1 MAKSLTKITFSTQ
14 NENSPTKVIELQIL
28 LLLAYSS
35 DCVALELP
43 GGVWRGVALAAPAAA
58 VEFWDAFK
66 LLLMF
71 FTAVHSRGQNY
82 GGGLARRPSFLS
94 HRLSYGKVSAKA
106 PHGFWM
112 SSCLGPTAPP
122 SHGKEGYFP
131 SRPLAFTTGISC
143 FFGLNFLLYYVA
155 GTKYHVAYVAN
166 DAIHNLIWN

>member
-1 MAKSLTKITFSTQ
+1 M
-14 NENSPTKVIELQIL
+14 
-28 LLLAYSS
+28 
-35 DCVALELP
+35 ALELP
-43 GGVWRGVALAAPAAA
+43 GGVWRGVAPAAPAAPAA

-112 SSCLGPTAPP
+112 SSCLGPTPP
-122 SHGKEGYFP
+122 SQQGRVLPQAGHWH
-131 SRPLAFTTGISC
+131 SRRLESVV
-143 FFGLNFLLYYVA
+143 FLDSTSYYYVA
-155 GTKYHVAYVAN
+155 RTKCHVYIAN
-166 DAIHNLIWN
+166 DALIRYETTNL

>member
-1 MAKSLTKITFSTQ
+1 M
-14 NENSPTKVIELQIL
+14 
-28 LLLAYSS
+28 
-35 DCVALELP
+35 ALELP
-43 GGVWRGVALAAPAAA
+43 GGVWRGVAPLAAPAPAVAA

-112 SSCLGPTAPP
+112 SSCLGPTSQARKAQRGASLKP
-122 SHGKEGYFP
+122 
-131 SRPLAFTTGISC
+131 AIGIRDWNQL
-143 FFGLNFLLYYVA
+143 FFGTQLPTDYYYVA
-155 GTKYHVAYVAN
+155 RTKCHDFMAN
-166 DAIHNLIWN
+166 DVLIQYETTNLKRSG

>member
-1 MAKSLTKITFSTQ
+1 M
-14 NENSPTKVIELQIL
+14 
-28 LLLAYSS
+28 
-35 DCVALELP
+35 ALELP
-43 GGVWRGVALAAPAAA
+43 GGVWRGVALAAPAPAAA

-112 SSCLGPTAPP
+112 SSCLGPAPP
-122 SHGKEGYFP
+122 SQQGRVLPQADHWH
-131 SRPLAFTTGISC
+131 SRRESVV
-143 FFGLNFLLYYVA
+143 FLDSTSYDYVA
-155 GTKYHVAYVAN
+155 RTKYHVVYIAN
-166 DAIHNLIWN
+166 DASSNSI

>member
-1 MAKSLTKITFSTQ
+1 M
-14 NENSPTKVIELQIL
+14 
-28 LLLAYSS
+28 
-35 DCVALELP
+35 ALELP
-43 GGVWRGVALAAPAAA
+43 GGVWRGVALAAPAPAAA

-112 SSCLGPTAPP
+112 SSCLGPNSTKPARKGA
-122 SHGKEGYFP
+122 SQAGHWH
-131 SRPLAFTTGISC
+131 SRLETVVFWTQ
-143 FFGLNFLLYYVA
+143 LLC
-155 GTKYHVAYVAN
+155 YVAN
-166 DAIHNLIWN
+166 TKCHVVYIANDALIRWWVSSTPFGIPFHLPVQF

>member
-1 MAKSLTKITFSTQ
+1 M
-14 NENSPTKVIELQIL
+14 
-28 LLLAYSS
+28 
-35 DCVALELP
+35 ALELP
-43 GGVWRGVALAAPAAA
+43 GGVWRGVALAPAAA

-112 SSCLGPTAPP
+112 SSCLG
-122 SHGKEGYFP
+122 
-131 SRPLAFTTGISC
+131 
-143 FFGLNFLLYYVA
+143 
-155 GTKYHVAYVAN
+155 
-166 DAIHNLIWN
+166 

>member
-1 MAKSLTKITFSTQ
+1 M
-14 NENSPTKVIELQIL
+14 
-28 LLLAYSS
+28 
-35 DCVALELP
+35 ALELP
-43 GGVWRGVALAAPAAA
+43 GGVWRGVAPAAPAPAA

-112 SSCLGPTAPP
+112 SSCLGPTPP
-122 SHGKEGYFP
+122 SQQGRVLHKPAIGIRDDWNQLFFWTQLP
-131 SRPLAFTTGISC
+131 TTMWLEPNVMSI
-143 FFGLNFLLYYVA
+143 
-155 GTKYHVAYVAN
+155 
-166 DAIHNLIWN
+166 